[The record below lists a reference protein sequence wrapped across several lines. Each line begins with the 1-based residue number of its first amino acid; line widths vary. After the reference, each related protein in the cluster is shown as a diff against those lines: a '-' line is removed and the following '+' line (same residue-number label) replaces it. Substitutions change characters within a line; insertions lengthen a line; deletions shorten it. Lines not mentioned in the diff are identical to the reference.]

1 VHCQFPL
8 IEKPKKDQ
16 VDRCDLEFI
25 SPYYNCD
32 LLEASER
39 LNCKRTCRLCPDQ
52 IATVSA
58 DYSDNPMGWG
68 AAQYDYES
76 TTRLFDTSTT
86 RFEATGF
93 TTEFTATTTEPSIL
107 TDQDWVNGHLFVAKR
122 VSQFSIQLK
131 DDQYRKEYSANQDGK
146 RNSKP
151 CSIRKRSSHH
161 ASSARNTVAKLY

>member
-1 VHCQFPL
+1 MHYQFPL

-39 LNCKRTCRLCPDQ
+39 LNCRRTCRLCPDQ
-52 IATVSA
+52 LATVSA

-76 TTRLFDTSTT
+76 TTRLYDTSTT
-86 RFEATGF
+86 RYEATGF
-93 TTEFTATTTEPSIL
+93 TTEFIATTSDPPAL
-107 TDQDWVNGHLFVAKR
+107 TDQDRINGHLFLAKR
-122 VSQFSIQLK
+122 SNHFIQLK
-131 DDQYRKEYSANQDGK
+131 DHQCRKENSANKDDQ
-146 RNSKP
+146 RNSKS
-151 CSIRKRSSHH
+151 CTI
-161 ASSARNTVAKLY
+161 